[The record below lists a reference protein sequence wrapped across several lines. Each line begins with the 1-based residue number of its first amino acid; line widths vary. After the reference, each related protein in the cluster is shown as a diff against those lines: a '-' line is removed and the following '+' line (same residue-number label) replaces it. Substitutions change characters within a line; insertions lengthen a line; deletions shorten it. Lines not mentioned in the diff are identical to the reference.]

1 MFKLVEIPA
10 SVDLREFAAFLWRQ
24 QIPHRITHFEG
35 AQQLWIGR
43 LEDTERVLTALQR
56 WRNGDPLM
64 QSSAEAASEQRPRS
78 PSGLQRS
85 LRFYPVTMVLIGVS
99 VLLALLTGLGSK
111 LDWLHWFTFVDFN
124 FQGGHLLFQSLG
136 TLLHSGQWWR
146 WITPI
151 FIHFSVLHLV
161 FNLLWTWE
169 LGRRVEHLQQRKV
182 LIGLVLFT
190 GVVSNLAQYLMTGPM
205 FGGLSGV
212 IFGLMGYTWLWDR
225 LSPERG
231 FGMPPA
237 LMVFM
242 LLWLVLGVSGA
253 IEALGLGA
261 IANTA
266 HLIGLLSGLL
276 AAPLVYVLREQL
288 WRRK

>member
-1 MFKLVEIPA
+1 
-10 SVDLREFAAFLWRQ
+10 
-24 QIPHRITHFEG
+24 
-35 AQQLWIGR
+35 
-43 LEDTERVLTALQR
+43 
-56 WRNGDPLM
+56 
-64 QSSAEAASEQRPRS
+64 
-78 PSGLQRS
+78 
-85 LRFYPVTMVLIGVS
+85 
-99 VLLALLTGLGSK
+99 
-111 LDWLHWFTFVDFN
+111 
-124 FQGGHLLFQSLG
+124 
-136 TLLHSGQWWR
+136 
-146 WITPI
+146 
-151 FIHFSVLHLV
+151 
-161 FNLLWTWE
+161 NLLWTWE